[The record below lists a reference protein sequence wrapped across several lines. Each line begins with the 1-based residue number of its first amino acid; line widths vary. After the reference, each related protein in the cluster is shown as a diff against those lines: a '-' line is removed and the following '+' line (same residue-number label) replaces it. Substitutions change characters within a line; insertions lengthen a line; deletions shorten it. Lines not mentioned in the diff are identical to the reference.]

1 MQTGAQLLDERVPL
15 QIREQALVTDNVHTS
30 LPRKTPLS
38 GCLSELQTF
47 LSMEES
53 NSTAF
58 SFNETTNPL
67 GSGRSLKVLVKDYH
81 LRSLRLRRMRHCQ
94 EITRNAMTNNSRIF
108 SGTIRKTALTAV
120 VCFGVIG
127 VSAVAIA
134 PPAEANQRNR
144 QLRRENRQLRRVV
157 RHDRRDWN
165 RYRRNRYSNGRA
177 GGYRPLRPAYAYGYG
192 YRDGARYYR
201 PSGFHVQIGI

>member
-38 GCLSELQTF
+38 GCLSELHTF

-67 GSGRSLKVLVKDYH
+67 GSGRSLQVLVKD
-81 LRSLRLRRMRHCQ
+81 
-94 EITRNAMTNNSRIF
+94 
-108 SGTIRKTALTAV
+108 
-120 VCFGVIG
+120 
-127 VSAVAIA
+127 
-134 PPAEANQRNR
+134 
-144 QLRRENRQLRRVV
+144 
-157 RHDRRDWN
+157 
-165 RYRRNRYSNGRA
+165 
-177 GGYRPLRPAYAYGYG
+177 
-192 YRDGARYYR
+192 
-201 PSGFHVQIGI
+201 